1 MNGEIIQYKIAD
13 ISPSLPFRLKI
24 TEIWECV
31 KYKIAIFRFCEMLY
45 LCYVCVLRYV
55 LCLCY
60 VCVLCFVFCLF
71 SNDTTLLSFCQ
82 VFHGFICNLLYLIN
96 VLLN

>member
-60 VCVLCFVFCLF
+60 VCVLCFVFCALCFVYFQMIQHYFLF
-71 SNDTTLLSFCQ
+71 VKYSMDLFA
-82 VFHGFICNLLYLIN
+82 IYYI
-96 VLLN
+96 